1 MTHSLDLAQEAR
13 TAHDNPLFASLPGD
27 ISASFEFF
35 PPKSEKMEAMLW
47 DAVQQL
53 KPLGPDFVSVTY
65 GAGGSTRERTHK
77 TVARII
83 AEAHIPAAAHL
94 TCVDASKAEIRE
106 VAEQYWEAGVR
117 HIVAL
122 RGDAGEPGAPFVP
135 HPDGY
140 ASAAEL
146 VAGLKTIADFDISVA
161 AYPET
166 HPDAQCPDS
175 DIDNLKRK
183 LDAGASRAI
192 SQFFFS
198 PEVFFRFQDKLAAKG
213 IDAPVL
219 PGILPV
225 TNVAQA
231 RKFAG
236 ACGAAIPPWMDG
248 LFDGLDARPAARQL
262 VAATVAAELC
272 RRLYAGGVRQFHF
285 YTLNRA
291 DLAYAICH
299 LLGMRPAGEN
309 Q

>member
-1 MTHSLDLAQEAR
+1 MTFETTSADA
-13 TAHDNPLFASLPGD
+13 PLFSGLPGD
-27 ISASFEFF
+27 IAVSFEFF
-35 PPKSEKMEAMLW
+35 PPKSARMEEQLW
-47 DAVQQL
+47 NAL
-53 KPLGPDFVSVTY
+53 LELAPLDPTFVSVTY
-65 GAGGSTRERTHK
+65 GAGGSTRERTHA
-77 TVARII
+77 TVARIVRET
-83 AEAHIPAAAHL
+83 AIPAAAHL
-94 TCVDASKAEIRE
+94 TCVDASKAETLVI
-106 VAEQYWEAGVR
+106 AEQYWEAGVR

-122 RGDAGEPGAPFVP
+122 RGDAGEPGAPFSP
-135 HPDGY
+135 HPQGF

-146 VAGLKTIADFDISVA
+146 VAGLKQVADFDISVA

-166 HPDAQCPDS
+166 HPDADCPQS
-175 DIDNLKRK
+175 DLDNLKRK

-198 PEVFFRFQDKLAAKG
+198 DETFFRFQDRVAAAG
-213 IDAPVL
+213 ITAPVL

-236 ACGAAIPPWMDG
+236 ACGAKIPGWMDG
-248 LFDGLDARPAARQL
+248 LFDGLDERPATRQL

-272 RRLYAGGVRQFHF
+272 RRLYAGGVRDFHF

-291 DLAYAICH
+291 ELAYAICH
-299 LLGMRPAGEN
+299 LLGKRPQESG